1 MPTPSNAFRPSLET
15 LDERR
20 LPSVTS
26 VTLSAGTLS
35 VVCDSAPDNVRID
48 PQAGGAVVVRDL
60 THPNTTWT
68 RSGVTGVKFYGNA
81 GNDSFTTNVA
91 VPASAFG
98 GAGNDTLVGDAAAD
112 LLDGGDGNDNLYG
125 YGGDDALYGGAGDDY
140 LSGMGGTDYFNG
152 GAGFDT
158 YKDDFNKSQWSTGYS
173 HLDVNQEASPICTIA
188 AAIAES
194 ADHVNLSPDIKYL
207 GGDSY
212 TVRMV
217 KNGSFTA
224 VPVTFN
230 GTYTDNDLQ
239 PTQFRDASGA
249 LTGRNNGEFWT
260 TMYAR
265 AYLKMSG
272 VNYSDPDTDHWGT
285 AWKNHS
291 KALNAM
297 SGWTT
302 KTIDVTSGA
311 SDSFAQTMQNRVR
324 TSGHLLTAGGTGH
337 AYGVLDVYKSNGA
350 WFVRL
355 YNPWG
360 NDGAHQVNGG
370 RGCRSSPTPATTARS
385 PSPGRR
391 SGRASRTT
399 RWRRGSGGG
408 RPLAGAGVLP

>member
-1 MPTPSNAFRPSLET
+1 MPTRPTAFRPCLET

-35 VVCDSAPDNVRID
+35 IVCDSANDNVTVNAQG
-48 PQAGGAVVVRDL
+48 PSVVVRDL

-68 RSGVTGVKFYGNA
+68 RSGVERITFQGNS
-81 GNDSFTTNVA
+81 GNDSFSNNVA
-91 VPASAFG
+91 VPVSAYG
-98 GAGNDTLVGDAAAD
+98 GPGSDTLVGDAAAD
-112 LLDGGDGNDNLYG
+112 TLDGGDGNDSLYG
-125 YGGDDALYGGAGDDY
+125 YGGDDVLVGGAGDDY
-140 LSGMGGTDYFNG
+140 LSGMGGTDTFNG

-158 YKDDFNKSQWSTGYS
+158 YKDDFVKTQWAFGYN
-173 HLDVNQEASPICTIA
+173 HLDVNQEDSPICTIA
-188 AAIAES
+188 SAVAEA
-194 ADHVNLSPDIKYL
+194 ADHVNLAPDIKYL

-212 TVRMV
+212 TVRLV
-217 KNGSFTA
+217 KNGSFVA
-224 VPVTFN
+224 VPVAFN

-260 TMYAR
+260 TLYTR
-265 AYLKMSG
+265 AYLSMSG
-272 VNYSDPDTDHWGT
+272 VNYADPNTDHWGG
-285 AWKNHS
+285 AWKSHA

-297 SGWTT
+297 SGWA
-302 KTIDVTSGA
+302 TSQINVPTGA

-324 TSGHLLTAGGTGH
+324 ASGHLMTAGGTGH

-360 NDGAHQVNGG
+360 TDGAHRVNGG
-370 RGCRSSPTPATTARS
+370 ARMPFIADSRNDGEITVTWATFRSSFTQYTVATK
-385 PSPGRR
+385 
-391 SGRASRTT
+391 
-399 RWRRGSGGG
+399 
-408 RPLAGAGVLP
+408 